1 MSGKVDIQSIS
12 YLPSYQLGGFPS
24 SLLQSAFFPLC
35 LRSMRTKAASKAMLK
50 FKHHNGGCRGL
61 LQAEAAEMLGL
72 STRTVR
78 RMLKLNQ
85 LATIVVG
92 RRRYIS
98 PLAIEAYLFAPSRLA
113 QIVAEI
119 DHIAEQMKNRHPG
132 RIARKQLEESHA

>member
-1 MSGKVDIQSIS
+1 MRIRLAVDF
-12 YLPSYQLGGFPS
+12 GFFS
-24 SLLQSAFFPLC
+24 TM
-35 LRSMRTKAASKAMLK
+35 LRDVARRQKATMLR
-50 FKHHNGGCRGL
+50 FKYNGGERGF
-61 LQAEAAEMLGL
+61 LQREAADRLGI
-72 STRTVR
+72 SVRTVQ

-98 PLAIEAYLFAPSRLA
+98 PLAIEAYLFVPSRLA

>member
-1 MSGKVDIQSIS
+1 
-12 YLPSYQLGGFPS
+12 
-24 SLLQSAFFPLC
+24 
-35 LRSMRTKAASKAMLK
+35 
-50 FKHHNGGCRGL
+50 
-61 LQAEAAEMLGL
+61 MLGL